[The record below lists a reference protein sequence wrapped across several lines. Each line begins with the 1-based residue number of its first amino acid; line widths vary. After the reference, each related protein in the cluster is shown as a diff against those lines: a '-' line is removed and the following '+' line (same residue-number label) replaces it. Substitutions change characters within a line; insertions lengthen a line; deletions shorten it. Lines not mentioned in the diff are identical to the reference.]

1 MTTLTKKQTR
11 ELSKTFTENGREYVI
26 VAEVRHDDS
35 CGNGHNTFAIT
46 GSVYRHPVARFPHGT
61 IKSEPIR
68 CGCIHEEIAEHFPEL
83 QHLIRWHLCSTDGPL
98 HYVANTLYL
107 AGDRDCWGLQKGQVN
122 ATGRVGEGKE
132 RELDAARRSAIWPEA
147 TDEELMDE
155 RLRGRLEDRLP
166 ALMAEFQ
173 RDIEAFGF
181 TY

>member
-1 MTTLTKKQTR
+1 
-11 ELSKTFTENGREYVI
+11 
-26 VAEVRHDDS
+26 
-35 CGNGHNTFAIT
+35 
-46 GSVYRHPVARFPHGT
+46 
-61 IKSEPIR
+61 
-68 CGCIHEEIAEHFPEL
+68 
-83 QHLIRWHLCSTDGPL
+83 
-98 HYVANTLYL
+98 
-107 AGDRDCWGLQKGQVN
+107 
-122 ATGRVGEGKE
+122 VGEGKE